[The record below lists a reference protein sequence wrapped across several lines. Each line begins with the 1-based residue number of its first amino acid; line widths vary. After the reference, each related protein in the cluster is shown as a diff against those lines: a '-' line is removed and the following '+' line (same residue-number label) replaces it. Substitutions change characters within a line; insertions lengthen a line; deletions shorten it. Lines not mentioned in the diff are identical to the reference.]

1 MRVTL
6 AYDYC
11 TDTMLYITA
20 DYIYFFF
27 FSFLSFFLFFSARA
41 ETAIVRHVGLH
52 TAGLYV
58 CVYMEKARGK
68 ILEAVE

>member
-6 AYDYC
+6 VYDYC
-11 TDTMLYITA
+11 TETMLYITA
-20 DYIYFFF
+20 DYIYFLFF
-27 FSFLSFFLFFSARA
+27 PSSLFFFFSARA
-41 ETAIVRHVGLH
+41 ETAIARHVGLH

-68 ILEAVE
+68 ILEVVE